1 MILTKLA
8 FVSNGSAPTGDS
20 GRSYLCGLV
29 RLTSAC
35 FIVLTLELL
44 ILLQTTVFTL
54 INYLHGMEKYNEYNT
69 ELGKVIHFPYLLPL
83 LIFQVIWLM
92 SIVASFVSV
101 PTMLPYLMLPHI
113 FLSIV
118 SLLTAIALVALTV
131 YYTFKGIRLEWPII
145 LLIALPSVFMVTEI
159 YCLYVTFACF
169 RWLVHKKKSVRATD
183 PDKATPIDA
192 VDAFDTYSRR
202 IRLEWPI
209 ILLIALPSVFMVT
222 EIYCLY
228 VTFACFRWLVHK
240 KKSVRATDPDK
251 ATPIDAVDAFDTYSR
266 RSTVVIN
273 DDYLY
278 IPT

>member
-1 MILTKLA
+1 MA

-131 YYTFKGIRLEWPII
+131 YYTFK
-145 LLIALPSVFMVTEI
+145 
-159 YCLYVTFACF
+159 
-169 RWLVHKKKSVRATD
+169 
-183 PDKATPIDA
+183 
-192 VDAFDTYSRR
+192 
-202 IRLEWPI
+202 
-209 ILLIALPSVFMVT
+209 
-222 EIYCLY
+222 
-228 VTFACFRWLVHK
+228 
-240 KKSVRATDPDK
+240 